1 MEPIDHWSEYW
12 SEHSNHS
19 DNQVSY
25 WADIK
30 ADTYRQY
37 GHFSMAALIKG
48 FLLRRNFR
56 VVITMRLCQ
65 AAAAATMPWRLCLP
79 FLQILH
85 RLASNG
91 ACMDFPWRTQIG
103 GGLALTHGWGLVINQ
118 TAQIGRNVTLFHG
131 VTLGQRDRIA
141 DTGERYVEFPVIEDE
156 VWIGPHAIIV
166 GGVRIGRGSRIA
178 GGAFV
183 KESIPPYSV
192 VAGNPAVIVKSGCV
206 ADVSNPA
213 VFD

>member
-12 SEHSNHS
+12 TEHSNPS
-19 DNQVSY
+19 DNQASH
-25 WADIK
+25 WTDIK

-37 GHFSMAALIKG
+37 GRFSMGRLIKG

-65 AAAAATMPWRLCLP
+65 AAAAAAMPWRLCLP
-79 FLQILH
+79 LCQILH
-85 RLASNG
+85 RMASSCAG
-91 ACMDFPWRTQIG
+91 MDFPWRTRIG

-183 KESIPPYSV
+183 TESIPPYSV
-192 VAGNPAVIVKSGCV
+192 VAGNPSTIVKSGCI